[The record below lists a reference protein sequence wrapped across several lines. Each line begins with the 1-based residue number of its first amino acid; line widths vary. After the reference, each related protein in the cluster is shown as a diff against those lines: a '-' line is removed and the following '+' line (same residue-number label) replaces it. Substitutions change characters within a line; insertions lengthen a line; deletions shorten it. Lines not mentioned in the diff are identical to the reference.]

1 MAVPSAASK
10 PFVVV
15 FGGEEFLLDR
25 ERMRARS
32 WAGRHVVTIDG
43 DGLHDY
49 ELVEL
54 CRAGS
59 FDESLRVVILDEA
72 NKVKGDKAL
81 KAYIK
86 DKDENDISTILVAI
100 VRSDKLPEVWAQA
113 GKKGRVIERPRLKV
127 YDGNLTEGLKWL
139 NVEAQHQGI
148 RLAKGVGEALWA
160 YVGHNLGALAAEIQK
175 LALLVGRGN
184 EASLENLRLVL
195 APSPSAEAWQVA
207 EAVADKDFRR
217 AMNLLSTL
225 YKSEGDNAHVPI
237 AGALMKQIEKLMT
250 ARYMLDAKMTAEDM
264 ASALGMHPFRFK
276 NALLPKIHKHEM
288 QDLIRHMQKIALLDA
303 GVKGSA
309 RSKRTL
315 VELTVLSIASPAA

>member
-1 MAVPSAASK
+1 MATASPASK

-15 FGGEEFLLDR
+15 FGGEDYLLDR
-25 ERMRARS
+25 ERIRARS
-32 WAGRHVVTIDG
+32 WTGRQVVTVDG
-43 DGLHDY
+43 DGLADH
-49 ELVEL
+49 ELVEI
-54 CRAGS
+54 CRTGT

-72 NKVKGDKAL
+72 NKIKGDKAL

-86 DKDENDISTILVAI
+86 EKDENDTTTILVAI

-113 GKKGRVIERPRLKV
+113 GKKGRVIERPKLKT
-127 YDGNLTEGLKWL
+127 YDRNNEVVKWCGE
-139 NVEAQHQGI
+139 EAKRVGI
-148 RLAKGVGEALWA
+148 RLGKGVDEALFA
-160 YVGHNLGALAAEIQK
+160 FIGHNLGALAGEIGK

-184 EASLENLRLVL
+184 EASVEHLKLVL

-225 YKSEGDNAHVPI
+225 YKSEGDDANVPI
-237 AGALMKQIEKLMT
+237 AYALMKQIEKLMT
-250 ARYMLDAKMTAEDM
+250 ARYMLDAKMTEDEM

-276 NALLPKIHKHEM
+276 NALLPMVRKHEM
-288 QDLIRHMQKIALLDA
+288 RDLIRHMKKLALLDA
-303 GVKGSA
+303 GVKGST

-315 VELTVLSIASPAA
+315 VELAVLSIASAAA

>member
-1 MAVPSAASK
+1 MAAPSPASK

-15 FGGEEFLLDR
+15 FGGEDFLLDR
-25 ERMRARS
+25 ERMKART
-32 WAGRHVVTIDG
+32 WVGRQVVTVDG
-43 DGLHDY
+43 DGLADH

-54 CRAGS
+54 CRTGT

-86 DKDENDISTILVAI
+86 EKDENDIATILVAI
-100 VRSDKLPEVWAQA
+100 VRSEKLPDVWAQA
-113 GKKGRVIERPRLKV
+113 GKKGRIIERPKLKTWDRNNEVVKWIGEEAKRL
-127 YDGNLTEGLKWL
+127 
-139 NVEAQHQGI
+139 GI
-148 RLAKGVGEALWA
+148 RLAKGVDDTLFAL
-160 YVGHNLGALAAEIQK
+160 VGHDLGRLAGEIQK
-175 LALLVGRGN
+175 LGLLVGRGN
-184 EASLENLRLVL
+184 EASLDQLRLVL

-225 YKSEGDNAHVPI
+225 YKSEGDDANVPI
-237 AGALMKQIEKLMT
+237 AYALMKQIEKLMV
-250 ARYMLDAKMTAEDM
+250 ARFMFDSKMPEEDM

-276 NALLPKIHKHEM
+276 NSLLPMVRKHSM
-288 QDLIRHMQKIALLDA
+288 PDLIKHMQKLASLDA
-303 GVKGSA
+303 GVKGST

-315 VELTVLSIASPAA
+315 VELAVLSIASVAA